1 MERSVSLPSPAP
13 VSSWPAAAA
22 GSMLPTARR
31 SRLRALFDTVFC
43 FEALFALFL
52 YSNNIKY
59 FLPAFPIDETV
70 VFMAA
75 SMPLAAWI
83 VWRNGVRREAIPV
96 LAAAFLFFGWMT
108 LSLLW
113 TPAGGMALRAA
124 AYGVVFDLYCL
135 AVGCLV
141 LAGDRVRL
149 QRFFVWVM
157 GVGTLLSIKGLEIYF
172 THGSFMFSKEFMGT
186 SAYFNWTIPL
196 LAGIA
201 SASTLAF
208 NPIINFWRRLLGA
221 SLIGLFV
228 AFILVAGA
236 RATLIGA
243 AVALAL
249 PLLLVGPRATKGAL
263 YLSKVQILAMLA
275 ILAFAGYVAYL
286 FASGQLTTTL
296 SRFFSLVNYV
306 ETKGTSLRYERLSYW
321 SQALLL
327 WSSSPIFGHGIGSFS
342 IFYAGW
348 EISGTHPHNILLQIL
363 CEIGLIGFA
372 FFVFLLITAARW
384 IRIDRLRTD
393 PLFLAVVMLF
403 TAHLFVP
410 AMFSFEL
417 GLIWELSLSLGLLTL
432 SWENRAEPAQVAT
445 ELNPS

>member
-59 FLPAFPIDETV
+59 LLPAFPIDETV

-172 THGSFMFSKEFMGT
+172 THGSFMFYEEFLGT
-186 SAYFNWTIPL
+186 PAYLNWTIPL
-196 LAGIA
+196 SAAIA
-201 SASTLAF
+201 AASSLVF
-208 NPIINFWRRLLGA
+208 NPQARYGQWLLGCA
-221 SLIGLFV
+221 LIGLFL
-228 AFILVAGA
+228 AFALVGGA
-236 RATLIGA
+236 RATLLA
-243 AVALAL
+243 AVAAL
-249 PLLLVGPRATKGAL
+249 LVPTLLVGPRAGKGAL
-263 YLSKVQILAMLA
+263 FVPKIQILALLA
-275 ILAFAGYVAYL
+275 LLALAVYIAYL
-286 FASGQLTTTL
+286 LASGQITTTL
-296 SRFFSLVNYV
+296 GRFFSLAHYI
-306 ETKGTSLRYERLSYW
+306 ETKGISLRHERLSYW
-321 SQALLL
+321 QQALVF
-327 WSSSPIFGHGIGSFS
+327 WSWSPLFGHGLGSFS
-342 IFYAGW
+342 ILYSGW
-348 EISGTHPHNILLQIL
+348 EIPGTHPHNILLEIL
-363 CEIGLIGFA
+363 CDLGLVGFTLFA
-372 FFVFLLITAARW
+372 FLLVVALRH
-384 IRIDRLRTD
+384 IRIARLRSD
-393 PLFLAVVMLF
+393 PLFLAVVMLLL
-403 TAHLFVP
+403 AHLGVL
-410 AMFSFEL
+410 AMVHLEL
-417 GLIWELSLSLGLLTL
+417 ALIWELCLALGLLTAA
-432 SWENRAEPAQVAT
+432 RPHAAAAPAT
-445 ELNPS
+445 TR